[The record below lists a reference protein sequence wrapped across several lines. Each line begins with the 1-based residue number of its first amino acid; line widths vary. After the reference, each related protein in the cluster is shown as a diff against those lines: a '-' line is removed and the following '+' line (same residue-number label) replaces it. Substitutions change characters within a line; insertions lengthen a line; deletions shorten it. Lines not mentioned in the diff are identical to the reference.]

1 MPTSTPDPRPLTGEP
16 LALDLLNTRWMREGA
31 LQDLLTDTDGLAVW
45 LAANGLDERFAAD
58 AATLRH
64 VLRAREALKAAVDGA
79 PSDAGV
85 DAGSVDAG
93 VDGAPSDA
101 GVDAGSVDAGV
112 DGAPSDAGVDAGG
125 VDATAMDRAAADPA
139 STGEVDAVLEH
150 GRIRPTLGPEG
161 PGERAEFA
169 DETWGPAWLAARNYL
184 ELLNTAPDRIRGC
197 AHEAC
202 VLHFFDTSR
211 NGTRRWCS
219 MAACGN
225 RAKASRH
232 YARTKDA

>member
-1 MPTSTPDPRPLTGEP
+1 MPTTTPDPRPLTGEP
-16 LALDLLNTRWMREGA
+16 LALDLLNTRWMREGS
-31 LQDLLTDTDGLAVW
+31 LQDLLTDTAGLAVW
-45 LAANGLDERFAAD
+45 LAANGLDGRFTAD

-64 VLRAREALKAAVDGA
+64 VLRARDALKAAVDGPTA
-79 PSDAGV
+79 
-85 DAGSVDAG
+85 
-93 VDGAPSDA
+93 
-101 GVDAGSVDAGV
+101 
-112 DGAPSDAGVDAGG
+112 AGG
-125 VDATAMDRAAADPA
+125 ATGDAATREAATA
-139 STGEVDAVLEH
+139 EVDAVLEH
-150 GRIRPTLGPEG
+150 GRIRPTLTAEG

-169 DETWGPAWLAARNYL
+169 DESWGPAWLAARDYL
-184 ELLNTAPDRIRGC
+184 ALLATAPDRIRGC

-219 MAACGN
+219 MAGCGN